1 MVSKK
6 KKKSRDNTT
15 NESITDNTN
24 TMLFSIRRLSKA
36 PGCAIVSIKDG
47 LFAHSTGKAMTGQN
61 LVFQKPIKKFEVH
74 QPNTEDKPSFWA
86 ILGSGRSEFVKIA
99 AGKYLPIEPSMRW
112 YPTLRRQLGYH
123 HIQFLDFK
131 ESMGVEKAHLSARYE
146 SYSHLRALDPS
157 DDTNSVINYITGSN
171 NYNNSLS
178 VDKNFVDELLDLFEL
193 KEIRDRWINS
203 LSNGQMRRARL
214 AKMLV
219 FKPELAIIEDPFLGL
234 DPQGSVLVSLSL
246 KRMSEQLNTAIILS
260 LRSVDTIPE
269 WVTHIGYV
277 KNKEGMIFS
286 GTTSEYQN
294 FANTHLKE
302 DSVDLDYLKNSKYVA
317 ILHEQTL
324 STGERPH
331 VEFHNASVVY
341 KGKTL
346 LKNFNW
352 KLGRGSIW
360 RVAGVNGSGKTTLL
374 SFITA
379 DHPQS
384 WRSVISI
391 DNKIRA
397 TGKGVT
403 FFDVNNSIGISS
415 PEIHSLVPG
424 NMTMLQVI
432 LNGLVKDVGNSN
444 FIFKFKGEIPSYAQN
459 LLEKFSDVLSIY
471 SNIPFGDLS
480 VTNQKLAL
488 FLRAIIKQPDICIL
502 DEAFSCM
509 EDINLLRRCHSLVEN
524 ELPSTT
530 FLVIGHINWELPKCQ
545 YMLHLNGDESHTYII
560 GRIL

>member
-1 MVSKK
+1 MF
-6 KKKSRDNTT
+6 
-15 NESITDNTN
+15 
-24 TMLFSIRRLSKA
+24 FSIRQLSRTSKS
-36 PGCAIVSIKDG
+36 AIVSIKDG
-47 LFAHSTGKAMTGQN
+47 VFSHTTGKAIGQN
-61 LVFQKPIKKFEVH
+61 LVFQKPIKEFEIH
-74 QPNTEDKPSFWA
+74 QPNTEGKPSFWA
-86 ILGSGRSEFVKIA
+86 ILGSGRSEFAKIA
-99 AGKYLPIEPSMRW
+99 AGKYLAVEPLMRQ
-112 YPTLRRQLGYH
+112 YPTLQSEPGYH

-146 SYSHLRALDPS
+146 SYSHLGVLDPS
-157 DDTNSVINYITGSN
+157 DDTNSVFNYITGSN

-178 VDKNFVDELLDLFEL
+178 VDRKFVDELLDLFEL
-193 KEIRDRWINS
+193 KEIQDRWINS
-203 LSNGQMRRARL
+203 LSNGQLRRARL

-234 DPQGSVLVSLSL
+234 DPSGIALVSLSL
-246 KRMSEQLNTAIILS
+246 KRMSEELNTAIVLA

-269 WVTHIGYV
+269 WVTHISYV
-277 KNKEGMIFS
+277 GSKEGMIFS
-286 GTTSEYQN
+286 GTKSEYEN
-294 FANTHLKE
+294 FAKAHLKE
-302 DSVDLDYLKNSKYVA
+302 DSVELDYLKNSEYVT
-317 ILHEQTL
+317 IPLEQTL
-324 STGERPH
+324 SAGEIPH
-331 VEFHNASVVY
+331 IEFHDASVVY
-341 KGKTL
+341 KGKIL

-360 RVAGVNGSGKTTLL
+360 RVSGVNGSGKTTLL

-391 DNKIRA
+391 DNQVRA

-403 FFDVNNSIGISS
+403 FFDVNNLIGISS

-424 NMTMLQVI
+424 HMTMLQVI

-444 FIFKFKGEIPSYAQN
+444 FIFKFKGEIPSYAQD
-459 LLEKFSDVLSIY
+459 LLQRFSDILSAY
-471 SNIPFGDLS
+471 SDIPFVDLS

-509 EDINLLRRCHSLVEN
+509 DDLSLMQRCHSLIEN

-530 FLVIGHINWELPKCQ
+530 FLVVGHINWELPKCH
-545 YMLHLNGDESHTYII
+545 YMLHLNGDENHTYVI
-560 GRIL
+560 GKIL